1 MWRLEGCHDVSFNC
15 TARELSNC
23 FRTSRTSS
31 LVRISTCRH
40 SHVCIILRWKVGFFV
55 LWHAFFKCSL
65 GERINKKM
73 NEKFVA
79 ILLRYREQPRPCI
92 YLSIS
97 FYIYIYVHIFIRGR
111 KPSLNA
117 ATDVNRKVLRWAS
130 WRKSSKE
137 TRWVHHS
144 CWDCRWVSENYIFII
159 LIGKIIINWKFWFVP
174 PKESE
179 KTHSFQC
186 QENPPISKSTP
197 PTAGAILWARSIFH
211 RAKRPILSFKT
222 MPHLSCRLGFF
233 FWKVWFAQRK
243 VRESQGK
250 SRPFSDPIWL
260 RCQAPAS
267 RRTTSV
273 QGRLSVWRSNLDIF
287 GHFAQTN
294 MISSPHCW
302 DPTWPNLNIS
312 GVRGSWQR
320 DFRICA
326 WAATRTP

>member
-1 MWRLEGCHDVSFNC
+1 MSGASANILRNRSFQNLRSAEAAITGSVYLDTKCCHMWRLEGCHDVSFNC

-130 WRKSSKE
+130 
-137 TRWVHHS
+137 
-144 CWDCRWVSENYIFII
+144 
-159 LIGKIIINWKFWFVP
+159 
-174 PKESE
+174 
-179 KTHSFQC
+179 
-186 QENPPISKSTP
+186 
-197 PTAGAILWARSIFH
+197 
-211 RAKRPILSFKT
+211 
-222 MPHLSCRLGFF
+222 
-233 FWKVWFAQRK
+233 
-243 VRESQGK
+243 
-250 SRPFSDPIWL
+250 
-260 RCQAPAS
+260 
-267 RRTTSV
+267 
-273 QGRLSVWRSNLDIF
+273 
-287 GHFAQTN
+287 
-294 MISSPHCW
+294 
-302 DPTWPNLNIS
+302 
-312 GVRGSWQR
+312 
-320 DFRICA
+320 
-326 WAATRTP
+326 